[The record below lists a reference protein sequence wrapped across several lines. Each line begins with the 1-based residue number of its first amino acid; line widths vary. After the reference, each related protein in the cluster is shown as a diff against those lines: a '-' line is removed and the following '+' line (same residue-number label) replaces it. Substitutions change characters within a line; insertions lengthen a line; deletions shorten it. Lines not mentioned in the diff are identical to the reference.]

1 MSDAT
6 LIPVDITAA
15 VDRIVAVIESV
26 PETRRDEV
34 MAALLERL
42 DCCRSCG
49 AIAGGQWCCYDS
61 RPDP

>member
-1 MSDAT
+1 MTVDA
-6 LIPVDITAA
+6 LIPVDISAV

-42 DCCRSCG
+42 ECCRSCG
-49 AIAGGQWCCYDS
+49 AIRAGAWCCYDS
-61 RPDP
+61 RPED